1 MGQLASAWSVA
12 PETSLLNPTSDIV
25 PASLGALAQTT
36 PQFAAYAAADGL
48 KVQVAAASSR
58 MAFDGTLADFAE
70 TVLAGLSTKSVID
83 IADFDISTAKGNF
96 AGSSSAGVLYL
107 SDGKQQGE
115 LRLAGQLG
123 SMTPH
128 LVSDGHGGA
137 LVSFQS

>member
-1 MGQLASAWSVA
+1 
-12 PETSLLNPTSDIV
+12 V
-25 PASLGALAQTT
+25 PASLGALAQAT

-48 KVQVAAASSR
+48 KVQVAAASSGV
-58 MAFDGTLADFAE
+58 AFDGTLADFSN

-83 IADFDISTAKGNF
+83 VADFNILTAKGNF
-96 AGSSSAGVLYL
+96 SGSGSAGVLYL
-107 SDGKQQGE
+107 SDGTQQGE